1 MEAPDAQTDPKF
13 IEKKREELRIFF
25 HDAKLPKEMIE
36 KAIENELKPLI
47 VGSNRPYIAA
57 SCPGE
62 VKTEQEVMAGQP
74 FTKID
79 DHNKPLTEED
89 IKEMFKDNPIIAEKA
104 RQIQIMAQNDSFNK
118 QIAIPLDE
126 INVADYHAMRKE
138 LDAAKG
144 DKEAI
149 NKLNYKHML
158 SLMTSVSDYKKKCA
172 RKSDESVSEKSER
185 VESDSDEKEY
195 DAIEKVVSQY
205 TTKSYETRFQET
217 KDMLGKMADNYD
229 EAESSQGAKLKQPIE
244 IVENQVLKDSSTQL
258 IKGQRRRS
266 QFAEVKEKY
275 AINEAMNI
283 PLKDN
288 PVTPD
293 LSGKCKRKQVK
304 QKQTDEENIE
314 VEDVFPKNFEAK
326 LKDTEKALREIN
338 SVLNNSLT
346 PTPTFNEGSKNTEER
361 NKIDIREISSE
372 LTNENESQ
380 PQKFTAEME
389 QTLQNNLENIFES
402 SNEGK
407 PENNEMEFKEMKSL
421 ARNIVEGAENL
432 STLIRE
438 DITNKLNSMNE
449 LLNDVNEA
457 LENSRKSNIAYEKIK
472 EEGEILKNEMKIDRP
487 KEDES
492 PPLLVD
498 REEDNPPEII
508 SDPQMDSIHDAINK
522 LNSELKHHEHRIN
535 ESKAR
540 YEKRNSECRTFIKE
554 VDEILL
560 KSQEILH
567 PMKKRME
574 QELKTQKQDES
585 KTPAESKPQKSEVE
599 DKSAADTN
607 ANQTEENVVSSRK
620 ELWDVDFSYLDEK
633 NKKIAESQKQEA
645 ERSKRISNLL
655 HDIKDNMKDNKEVL
669 RLANNM
675 LRREEMRKKS
685 LSDSSGKIRE
695 LPSEEIDTRAQG
707 DHIEA
712 VEAESED
719 RKEVPLITDGKP
731 DEVQTD
737 EEAKKQAERKQ
748 KREDAEKERL
758 RQREFQRKVE
768 KELEEM
774 NKTPRMTKEF
784 IKNHCRQHKLY
795 CTPYLND
802 ILYLHFKGFSK
813 IENLEEYTGLKCIFL
828 ENNGIQRI
836 EGLDTLSELK
846 CLYLHN
852 NVLRK
857 IENLDGC
864 PKLDT
869 LNIDHNFVGKIE
881 NLDVVPDLHTLSIA
895 HNMLSGVEDLL
906 HLKYCRNLSV
916 LDLSYNRLEDP
927 LIVDVLAD
935 MIILK
940 VLCLTGNPVVRN
952 IPAYRK
958 TLTLRLKELLNLD
971 NRPVFPRDRACA
983 EAWQRG
989 GVQEEIAERRRWIAK
1004 DQEKVMQSVR
1014 YLIKMRDEKKAIR
1027 EAREKEEQDKKEVKD
1042 EETPQEVKPD
1052 STTDPKEPDLPE
1064 DEGPSILEQKFG
1076 PVEVKVKDGVAV
1088 DMLSG
1093 SEEEDDSTSEDSS
1106 DDSDKKEDGAETGN
1120 IEWSQIDRSKR
1131 LVQEINAEPPPPLPD
1146 DYWYGYGNVKPKNE
1160 RADIVS
1166 DFQAINNLLFN
1177 QQPHTGRKGVT
1188 KILEDSKNRK
1198 GNIKITEIDQ
1208 DEEKSAAVAEK
1219 KPLIEIIDSCEN
1231 KDGDKKETDA
1241 SDKNAIIEDV
1251 TKPVNQIIEKANSN
1265 NGKENYEQGK
1275 AEVNQ
1280 ELNTDVIN
1288 KANTII
1294 DQDRKTNAEKPSTNK
1309 KIPIKEIPL
1318 DKKAVSKDSPRKP
1331 EENKESVQKQ
1341 DDKSKSQETNKASTS
1356 QAQGE
1361 RRPSAQ
1367 AEGEGVALINYMHR
1381 MNKEEYD
1388 DEDLDL
1394 EPSADDLEIFA
1405 ELEREQVERQ
1415 ARIDRGEPAVDPM
1428 KLYDKKMMDAYY
1440 KENESLPAHLVK
1452 EKTMYTTYRNDN
1464 AFDRVAL
1471 SQLTAGEKPDEAKV
1485 KLTHVP
1491 GAVLLEYVD
1500 QTPVTDVQYEIGEE
1514 DIESPPSSGET
1525 VSINLSSDTSDEGSK
1540 EEIPFTLTKK
1550 PSNRPSTATNT
1561 KKSQKDTTKGTTA
1574 SKDKGKQS
1582 AKDKTSTE
1590 KKTVDKKKGA
1600 EKSGS
1605 QKQDRKSIGKRHGN
1619 QECEASASGVPAD
1632 EATPSASED
1641 TGATSAYPSGSRTLP
1656 SSYDTMINID
1666 RKEAKKSIIST
1677 INSYEDKRFPSQGV
1691 NVSNMVENAR
1701 IDQNVASEILD
1712 RTLQYEERELY
1723 RQYDVMT
1730 SHAGNID
1737 NRTNAIIEHISD
1749 QLENEYTLPE
1759 VSRILEA
1766 HMDVAEQRWRAGEYV
1781 PFVPSSPPESV
1792 HDGNDDN
1799 EATLIPSHNTSLSL
1813 EDTLTDENVNKMAAI
1828 VEDDSGIGNDTTLS
1842 DTTEVNDRS
1851 VDGNDKTQSANV
1863 RESTPRNKD
1872 AKDGKARVLQVMSSD
1887 IASGSGD
1894 ASFSNYEDLDKT
1906 VDNDAN
1912 EFVDN
1917 DGELDDSKIY
1927 ESVLGDEMIND
1938 VSTDDVFEDCVDDIP
1953 AVEEGTKDG
1962 DEAQFNRVEQNYS
1975 LEMKLA
1981 LGIEDGKM

>member
-1 MEAPDAQTDPKF
+1 MEAPDAQKDNNF

-25 HDAKLPKEMIE
+25 QDAKLPKEMIE
-36 KAIENELKPLI
+36 KAIENELKPLT
-47 VGSNRPYIAA
+47 VGVNRPYIAA
-57 SCPGE
+57 SHPGE

-79 DHNKPLTEED
+79 DHNKPFTLEQ
-89 IKEMFKDNPIIAEKA
+89 IKDMFKDNPIIAEKA

-126 INVADYHAMRKE
+126 INVADYNDMRKE

-149 NKLNYKHML
+149 NKLNYKNML

-172 RKSDESVSEKSER
+172 RKSDESVSKQSER
-185 VESDSDEKEY
+185 AESDDDEKEY

-229 EAESSQGAKLKQPIE
+229 EAQSSQDAKLTQPIE
-244 IVENQVLKDSSTQL
+244 IEKNQVLKDSSTQL
-258 IKGQRRRS
+258 IKGKRRRS
-266 QFAEVKEKY
+266 QFDEVKEKY

-293 LSGKCKRKQVK
+293 LSGKCKTKPEKPKQI
-304 QKQTDEENIE
+304 DEDIE
-314 VEDVFPKNFEAK
+314 VEDLFPKNFESK

-338 SVLNNSLT
+338 LVLNNSLT
-346 PTPTFNEGSKNTEER
+346 PSPTSDKVSKNTDSNEIIQER
-361 NKIDIREISSE
+361 KKIDVQEIIPE
-372 LTNENESQ
+372 PANKNESQ
-380 PQKFTAEME
+380 KFNAEME
-389 QTLQNNLENIFES
+389 QTLQNNLENIFEL
-402 SNEGK
+402 SNEGQ
-407 PENNEMEFKEMKSL
+407 PENNEMELKEMKSL

-472 EEGEILKNEMKIDRP
+472 EEGDMLRNEIKIDR
-487 KEDES
+487 KMEES
-492 PPLLVD
+492 Q
-498 REEDNPPEII
+498 EEEENPPETV
-508 SDPQMDSIHDAINK
+508 SDPQMDSIHDAISK
-522 LNSELKHHEHRIN
+522 LTSELKHHEHRIN

-540 YEKRNSECRTFIKE
+540 YEKRNTECRTFIKE

-560 KSQEILH
+560 KSQDILH
-567 PMKKRME
+567 PMKKRAE
-574 QELKTQKQDES
+574 QEMENQIQVEKKALAENKPENSES
-585 KTPAESKPQKSEVE
+585 EKFT
-599 DKSAADTN
+599 ADTSID
-607 ANQTEENVVSSRK
+607 QTEENCVNSRK

-645 ERSKRISNLL
+645 ERSKRINNLL

-685 LSDSSGKIRE
+685 LSDNSGKIRE

-712 VEAESED
+712 AESQSAGI
-719 RKEVPLITDGKP
+719 KEEQLIIDGKP
-731 DEVQTD
+731 DELQTD
-737 EEAKKQAERKQ
+737 EVTKKQAEEKK

-857 IENLDGC
+857 IENLNGC

-906 HLKYCRNLSV
+906 HLKFCRNLSV

-940 VLCLTGNPVVRN
+940 VLVLTGNPVVRN

-1027 EAREKEEQDKKEVKD
+1027 EAREKEELEKKGLPPK
-1042 EETPQEVKPD
+1042 EEQNPREIKAD
-1052 STTDPKEPDLPE
+1052 DTTESKEPDLPE
-1064 DEGPSILEQKFG
+1064 EEGPSTLEQKFG

-1093 SEEEDDSTSEDSS
+1093 SEEDDSTSEDSS
-1106 DDSDKKEDGAETGN
+1106 DDSDKKEDGPETGN
-1120 IEWSQIDRSKR
+1120 IEWSQIDRGKR
-1131 LVQEINAEPPPPLPD
+1131 LVQEINAEPPPPLPEE
-1146 DYWYGYGNVKPKNE
+1146 YWSGYGNVKPKNE
-1160 RADIVS
+1160 RPDIVS

-1198 GNIKITEIDQ
+1198 DNLTITEIDQ
-1208 DEEKSAAVAEK
+1208 DEGKASAVAEK
-1219 KPLIEIIDSCEN
+1219 KPLIEIIDSCDN
-1231 KDGDKKETDA
+1231 KDVDKKETDA
-1241 SDKNAIIEDV
+1241 SDKNVIIEDV
-1251 TKPVNQIIEKANSN
+1251 TKPTNQIIEKANSN
-1265 NGKENYEQGK
+1265 DSKENTEQGK
-1275 AEVNQ
+1275 EFNQ
-1280 ELNTDVIN
+1280 ETYIDA
-1288 KANTII
+1288 KDKGSII
-1294 DQDRKTNAEKPSTNK
+1294 LDHKKKTTAEKPTTNK

-1318 DKKAVSKDSPRKP
+1318 DKKAVPKDSPKKP
-1331 EENKESVQKQ
+1331 EEQKESVQKQ
-1341 DDKSKSQETNKASTS
+1341 DEKSTPQEETKASTS
-1356 QAQGE
+1356 QGQGE

-1381 MNKEEYD
+1381 MNKEDYD
-1388 DEDLDL
+1388 DKDLDL
-1394 EPSADDLEIFA
+1394 EPSAEDLEIFA
-1405 ELEREQVERQ
+1405 ELEQEQVERQ

-1440 KENESLPAHLVK
+1440 KEKESLPAHLVK
-1452 EKTMYTTYRNDN
+1452 EKTMFTTYRNDN

-1500 QTPVTDVQYEIGEE
+1500 QTPITDVQYEIGEE

-1525 VSINLSSDTSDEGSK
+1525 VSIHLLSETSEEESK
-1540 EEIPFTLTKK
+1540 EEIPFTLIKK
-1550 PSNRPSTATNT
+1550 SSNRQPIATNS
-1561 KKSQKDTTKGTTA
+1561 KQNQKDTTKGTGA
-1574 SKDKGKQS
+1574 SKDKGKPS
-1582 AKDKTSTE
+1582 GKDKTSTE
-1590 KKTVDKKKGA
+1590 KKTVEKKKGA
-1600 EKSGS
+1600 EKGS
-1605 QKQDRKSIGKRHGN
+1605 QKQDRKSFGKRRGTHD
-1619 QECEASASGVPAD
+1619 SDDTASGVPAD
-1632 EATPSASED
+1632 DVTPSASGD
-1641 TGATSAYPSGSRTLP
+1641 AGASSSYPSGSGTLP

-1666 RKEAKKSIIST
+1666 RQEAKKSIIST

-1701 IDQNVASEILD
+1701 IEQNVASEILD

-1828 VEDDSGIGNDTTLS
+1828 VEDDSGIGNDITLS

-1851 VDGNDKTQSANV
+1851 VDEMKSDNV
-1863 RESTPRNKD
+1863 GESTPRNKE
-1872 AKDGKARVLQVMSSD
+1872 AKDGRARVLQVTTSD

-1894 ASFSNYEDLDKT
+1894 ASFSNFKDLDKT
-1906 VDNDAN
+1906 IDNDTN

-1927 ESVLGDEMIND
+1927 ESVLGDDNFIND
-1938 VSTDDVFEDCVDDIP
+1938 VSTDDIFEDCVDDIP
-1953 AVEEGTKDG
+1953 AGEEASKDS